1 MTLFS
6 AILSLC
12 LVQKRLQNYEVP
24 HPGFGTLQ
32 AVQTALLLMG
42 YIALPSVLY
51 GSWALVVRASSI
63 ISLPPL
69 GHGIH
74 VSNVPRMLKPC
85 HLLSARLCV
94 AEYSAMPCINYAAR
108 RM

>member
-42 YIALPSVLY
+42 YIALPI
-51 GSWALVVRASSI
+51 VVRASSI